1 MAKKSNSQTEQ
12 PVPSRLIKTR
22 GEVKMLFLKQIESA
36 TPILEMVVPQNNNY
50 YSSAGIRGHRHV
62 NKYDEAAQEKF
73 LHAYNQWNEMNS
85 EIFRRSFEDANNLD
99 LHKYNS
105 TGAHYIVTDVVEET
119 KKKIRDQVSYLEG
132 FINRLPMIDCV
143 ADDIADVKHVEKQP
157 LLFISHSS
165 TNESIAEALVD
176 MFRTIGFNT
185 KNMFCSSVNG
195 FDIREGEDI
204 YDTLLSKFQDYKIFV
219 IFLLSKDYYERVAC
233 LNEMGAAWVLK
244 ANYATIIAPGFTIP
258 EIKGAINPNKMAVVL
273 EDQKRV
279 RGKLNQ
285 LKDRLIEF
293 FGLPE
298 IEDDTVW
305 EDDRNKFISTIND

>member
-1 MAKKSNSQTEQ
+1 MAKKNSQTNQ

-22 GEVKMLFLKQIESA
+22 DEVKKLVLKQIESA
-36 TPILEMVVPQNNNY
+36 TPILEMDVPLNRDLNPY
-50 YSSAGIRGHRHV
+50 VGFSGPRTV
-62 NKYDEAAQEKF
+62 NKYDEAAKEEF
-73 LHAYNQWNEMNS
+73 LHAYSQWDEMS
-85 EIFRRSFEDANNLD
+85 REIFRRSFEDANNLD
-99 LHKYNS
+99 LHNYNR
-105 TGAHYIVTDVVEET
+105 TAAQFIVSDIVEET
-119 KKKIRDQVSYLEG
+119 KKSIRDQVSYLEG
-132 FINRLPMIDCV
+132 FINRLPMIDCAADKV
-143 ADDIADVKHVEKQP
+143 AEVKPVEKLP

-165 TNESIAEALVD
+165 ANEIIAEALVE

-195 FDIREGEDI
+195 FGIREGEDI

-219 IFLLSKDYYERVAC
+219 IFLLSKDYYQSAAC

-244 ANYATIIAPGFTIP
+244 ANYATIIAPGFSIP

-285 LKDRLIEF
+285 LKERLIEF

-298 IEDDTVW
+298 TEDDTVW
-305 EDDRNKFISTIND
+305 ENDRNKFVSTIND

>member
-1 MAKKSNSQTEQ
+1 
-12 PVPSRLIKTR
+12 
-22 GEVKMLFLKQIESA
+22 
-36 TPILEMVVPQNNNY
+36 MVVPQNSNY
-50 YSSAGIRGHRHV
+50 SPYSGIRGHRTA
-62 NKYDEAAQEKF
+62 NKYDDAAQEKF
-73 LHAYNQWNEMNS
+73 LHAYHQWDEMNR

-99 LHKYNS
+99 LHKYKS
-105 TGAHYIVTDVVEET
+105 TAAPYIVTDIVEET
-119 KKKIRDQVSYLEG
+119 KKSIRDQVSYIEG

-143 ADDIADVKHVEKQP
+143 ANEVAEEKLVEKQP

-165 TNESIAEALVD
+165 ANEKIAEALVD

-219 IFLLSKDYYERVAC
+219 IFLLSKDYYQSAAC

-273 EDQKRV
+273 EDLKRV

-285 LKDRLIEF
+285 LLF
-293 FGLPE
+293 SAMSPTNHF
-298 IEDDTVW
+298 W
-305 EDDRNKFISTIND
+305 AISTSSCCSLDIFSTVVRSSFPDFGNASPKFRYGLFCCRKVA

>member
-1 MAKKSNSQTEQ
+1 MAKKNNSQTNQ
-12 PVPSRLIKTR
+12 PVPSRLIKPR
-22 GEVKMLFLKQIESA
+22 EEVKELFLKQIESA
-36 TPILEMVVPQNNNY
+36 APILEMEIPKNINY
-50 YSSAGIRGHRHV
+50 NPYFGYRNPRTA

-73 LHAYNQWNEMNS
+73 LHAYNQWDEMNR

-105 TGAHYIVTDVVEET
+105 TAAHYIVTDVVEET
-119 KKKIRDQVSYLEG
+119 KKSIRDQVSYLEG

-143 ADDIADVKHVEKQP
+143 ADKVPVVTPVEKLP

-165 TNESIAEALVD
+165 ANEIIAEALVE

-219 IFLLSKDYYERVAC
+219 IFLLSKDYYQSAAC

-298 IEDDTVW
+298 TEDDTVW
-305 EDDRNKFISTIND
+305 EDDRNKFITKINN

>member
-1 MAKKSNSQTEQ
+1 MAKKNSQTDQ

-22 GEVKMLFLKQIESA
+22 DEVKELFLKQIESA
-36 TPILEMVVPQNNNY
+36 TPILEMDVPLNRELIPY
-50 YSSAGIRGHRHV
+50 VGFSGPRTVI
-62 NKYDEAAQEKF
+62 KYDEAAKERF
-73 LHAYNQWNEMNS
+73 LQAYNRWDEMNR
-85 EIFRRSFEDANNLD
+85 EIFIRSFEDANNLD
-99 LHKYNS
+99 LDNYNKVA
-105 TGAHYIVTDVVEET
+105 TPFIVSDVVEET
-119 KKKIRDQVSYLEG
+119 KKSIRDQVSYLEG

-143 ADDIADVKHVEKQP
+143 ADKVPEVKPVEKLP

-165 TNESIAEALVD
+165 ANENIAEALVE

-204 YDTLLSKFQDYKIFV
+204 YDTLFSKFQDYKIFV
-219 IFLLSKDYYERVAC
+219 IFLLSRDYYQSAAC

-244 ANYATIIAPGFTIP
+244 ANYATIITPGFSIP

-298 IEDDTVW
+298 TEDDTVW
-305 EDDRNKFISTIND
+305 EDDRDKFITIIKN